1 MLKWA
6 GLRQTSVQ
14 IQALPLLPL
23 TPRAL
28 MESAAGLRRTV
39 QPQHQP
45 GAGGAC
51 GPQLLPSDESAHPFC
66 TIRARVVSVML
77 MKMVDISLPLHPPSL
92 SPVWVGPTF

>member
-14 IQALPLLPL
+14 IQALPLFPL

-39 QPQHQP
+39 RAQQQP

-51 GPQLLPSDESAHPFC
+51 GLPA
-66 TIRARVVSVML
+66 
-77 MKMVDISLPLHPPSL
+77 ISL
-92 SPVWVGPTF
+92 